1 MSRQLFSH
9 PTEFFFWQKP
19 GWDPVWDP
27 KIPKPQNDFFKK
39 CSNLTSE
46 QCFWAK
52 MSWKIDFE
60 QRKNPKVPKNT
71 FFGHFSLF
79 VAFCR
84 FLSIFQKSRFWR
96 FCRCFS
102 SAVRCPFELKITWG
116 LCLAL
121 KSSQNNFQLKRT
133 AHGWGSDLEKTPKS
147 TFSEILKNRPKS
159 EKWPKKAFLGT
170 YGFSSVLFSI
180 FQLILATFYDFF
192 YLNW

>member
-27 KIPKPQNDFFKK
+27 KNPKPQKWLFQKVLQFD
-39 CSNLTSE
+39 
-46 QCFWAK
+46 FWA
-52 MSWKIDFE
+52 MFLGQNE
-60 QRKNPKVPKNT
+60 LKNRFWTTKKSQSAQK
-71 FFGHFSLF
+71 HLF
-79 VAFCR
+79 RPLFAFCR
-84 FLSIFQKSRFWR
+84 FFKIFQKSRFWR

-133 AHGWGSDLEKTPKS
+133 AHGGAGASAKSPKWAS
-147 TFSEILKNRPKS
+147 KGIPCDF
-159 EKWPKKAFLGT
+159 WP
-170 YGFSSVLFSI
+170 FSSFAKKGIFGHFWVLSC
-180 FQLILATFYDFF
+180 A
-192 YLNW
+192 